1 MKATLL
7 NKATIIT
14 SEKEEIGSI
23 LIVDDHIEEIVY
35 SDRED
40 FDYHIYNI
48 RKKYSDIEV
57 F

>member
-7 NKATIIT
+7 HKATIVT
-14 SEKEEIGSI
+14 SEKEEAGSI
-23 LIVDDHIEEIVY
+23 LIVNDLIEEVIY

-48 RKKYSDIEV
+48 RKKS
-57 F
+57 

>member
-14 SEKEEIGSI
+14 SEKEVIGSI
-23 LIVDDHIEEIVY
+23 LIVDDLIEEVIY

-48 RKKYSDIEV
+48 RKE
-57 F
+57 